1 MKQPYVLTFRIM
13 ALNAKTNLHHY
24 IIFNAIAYY
33 YLFILLFLHVRVR
46 YIKVSMNWFPLLRQW
61 QCGNLDSCWLVRCR
75 IMPLTAGTGHISPGP
90 GEQHHLAGRRRNK
103 PAPLLTNRG
112 QGNNEANQLR
122 GLGELTA
129 ENKINIF
136 YGATFYSSFSLPNK
150 YPHCR
155 CLAALGRVINIS

>member
-1 MKQPYVLTFRIM
+1 MGIWIV
-13 ALNAKTNLHHY
+13 
-24 IIFNAIAYY
+24 
-33 YLFILLFLHVRVR
+33 VV
-46 YIKVSMNWFPLLRQW
+46 
-61 QCGNLDSCWLVRCR
+61 GWLVRCR
-75 IMPLTAGTGHISPGP
+75 IKLLTAGTWHISPGS

-112 QGNNEANQLR
+112 QGNNGANQLR

>member
-1 MKQPYVLTFRIM
+1 MWEIWIV
-13 ALNAKTNLHHY
+13 A
-24 IIFNAIAYY
+24 
-33 YLFILLFLHVRVR
+33 
-46 YIKVSMNWFPLLRQW
+46 
-61 QCGNLDSCWLVRCR
+61 GWLVRCR
-75 IMPLTAGTGHISPGP
+75 IKLLTAGTWHISPGF
-90 GEQHHLAGRRRNK
+90 GEHCEKHHLAGRRRNK

-136 YGATFYSSFSLPNK
+136 YGATFYSSFSLHNK

>member
-1 MKQPYVLTFRIM
+1 MGWFWLPF
-13 ALNAKTNLHHY
+13 
-24 IIFNAIAYY
+24 
-33 YLFILLFLHVRVR
+33 FLGSGSVGIWV
-46 YIKVSMNWFPLLRQW
+46 VP
-61 QCGNLDSCWLVRCR
+61 GWLVRCK
-75 IMPLTAGTGHISPGP
+75 IMPLTAGTWHISPGP

-136 YGATFYSSFSLPNK
+136 YGATFRVSARYLFSISILIFGNLHT
-150 YPHCR
+150 YPY
-155 CLAALGRVINIS
+155 